1 MLAAPC
7 EAGAAYVNMYHN
19 ARSGLPYLSWRSSP
33 ADLVEPGRVFE
44 ISDAELRTQ
53 PARGGAVLKSRRASR
68 RGPEISAR
76 ASRTPLAG
84 GAGARGRR
92 VRGRGPPR
100 LRRHEVLRRRRGGR
114 GVLGG
119 RGGALDGRG
128 ARLRGSGERWQH
140 GRPREG
146 VAQDFY
152 ERARH
157 GVPRRQRH
165 ANALPLPGQR
175 GRADTAPRGA
185 RDHPSDTAAPRR
197 ARGRHA
203 GTRSTPR
210 KFIPGRRRGS
220 RLCATPCPRGPQT
233 RSTATAATSST
244 GAM

>member
-1 MLAAPC
+1 MGCLAAIAASLMLAAPC

-76 ASRTPLAG
+76 ASS
-84 GAGARGRR
+84 
-92 VRGRGPPR
+92 
-100 LRRHEVLRRRRGGR
+100 
-114 GVLGG
+114 
-119 RGGALDGRG
+119 RG

-175 GRADTAPRGA
+175 GRADAAPRGA